1 MAFLM
6 IPADYEETASRIVP
20 ICIRTEDDHGN
31 RIADGW
37 IQGVVRVAGNIRQLA
52 RIVLFDEWRSSEL
65 ADETLQELW
74 AAHGD
79 DVGNRPHSRV
89 YAHAKWKAL
98 DKRAGSARAR
108 KGMES
113 ELLEHI
119 LASLRDP
126 HNWGSEVECREF
138 IIRLQERL
146 SELGLE
152 DVNRALRSA
161 MFDEGELK
169 INPRPGESRNTAS
182 QRFWR
187 QLRRAARLL

>member
-20 ICIRTEDDHGN
+20 ICIRTEDDRGN

>member
-6 IPADYEETASRIVP
+6 IPADYEETSSRIVP
-20 ICIRTEDDHGN
+20 ICIRTEDDRGN

-37 IQGVVRVAGNIRQLA
+37 IQGVVRVASNIRQLA
-52 RIVLFDEWRSSEL
+52 RTVLFDEWRSSEL

-74 AAHGD
+74 ATHGD
-79 DVGNRPHSRV
+79 AVGYRPHSRV

-98 DKRAGSARAR
+98 DKRAGGTRAR

-113 ELLEHI
+113 DLLEHI

-126 HNWGSEVECREF
+126 HNWESEVECREF
-138 IIRLQERL
+138 LIRLQERL

-152 DVNRALRSA
+152 DVNLALRSA

-169 INPRPGESRNTAS
+169 ITPRPGESRNTAS

-187 QLRRAARLL
+187 QVRRAAQLL

>member
-6 IPADYEETASRIVP
+6 IPADYEETASGIVP
-20 ICIRTEDDHGN
+20 ICIRTEDDHGR
-31 RIADGW
+31 RIAEGL
-37 IQGVVRVAGNIRQLA
+37 IQGVVRAADGIRRLA
-52 RIVLFDEWRSSEL
+52 RIVLLDEWRSSEL
-65 ADETLQELW
+65 ADETAQDLW
-74 AAHGD
+74 AIHGN
-79 DVGNRPHSRV
+79 DVGDRPHSRV

-98 DKRAGSARAR
+98 DKRAGGARAR

-126 HNWGSEVECREF
+126 HNWESEVECREF
-138 IIRLQERL
+138 LIRLQERL

-152 DVNRALRSA
+152 DVNLALRSA
-161 MFDEGELK
+161 IFDEGELK
-169 INPRPGESRNTAS
+169 IQPRPGESRNTAS

-187 QLRRAARLL
+187 QVRRAVQLL